1 VEVGV
6 WGVNDTKPS
15 GGFFSGGVGYRS
27 RQKNSEDDRKGMV
40 WRIKMQTTTDD
51 QVGGKGDYSINS
63 SSNIHQASS
72 SIQNIGKRRNTAS
85 ETYINN

>member
-40 WRIKMQTTTDD
+40 
-51 QVGGKGDYSINS
+51 
-63 SSNIHQASS
+63 
-72 SIQNIGKRRNTAS
+72 
-85 ETYINN
+85 